1 MEKFKVP
8 VEKLKKVCNINSF
21 SFKTTEEIPPLEG
34 IIGQERAKK
43 ALEFGLKIK
52 SNGYNIYVSGIS
64 GTGRTTSVEQAI
76 KKLAESQPVPDDWVY
91 VYNFTTPDTPK
102 ALRFPPGKANIFKK
116 DMDSLINDLKLEI
129 PKVFEGEVYLEH
141 KNQILKAFQNKR
153 NALLDQLEESAKRAG
168 FQIKQTPS
176 GILFI
181 PTVEGKPLS
190 EEEMEQ
196 LTEEAKEDIR
206 KKQELLYEQ
215 LDEILRQ
222 IRQFE
227 KDTKQKLSQLEK
239 DTAKYI
245 LTPKIEELKEKY
257 IKQKE
262 VVEYLE
268 EVEKDIVENVDE
280 FKEKKEVEILPG
292 LKLPEKEPSLFKY
305 RVNVLIDNSKTK
317 GAPVVKETNPTCY
330 NLCGR
335 IEYRPQFG
343 AMVTDFTMIKPGALH
358 KANGGYL
365 ILQVLDVLKNYFSW
379 ETLKRA
385 LKNKQIIIEDLN
397 EQFRLINT
405 PTLRPEPIPLETKV
419 ILIGHPIFYYLL
431 FHYDEDMKK
440 LFKVKADFSTLMD
453 RDKQGLKDYAS
464 FISKICREENL
475 KHFDK
480 SAVARIVEY
489 GSRKVEDQTKLTTR
503 FIEIADIIRESNFW
517 AETENSE
524 IVTEKHVKKALEE
537 KIYRS
542 NLIEKRIEE
551 LIKEGT
557 IMVDVDGE
565 KVGQINGL
573 SVITLGDY
581 SFGKPSRITATI
593 SIGRDGVIN
602 IDREVK
608 LAGTIHNK
616 GFLIINNYLKEKFG
630 QKKAITFSGS
640 ICFEQLYEEIE
651 GDSASSTELYLL
663 LSALSGLPIK
673 QGIAVTGSVN
683 QKGEVQPIGGV
694 NEKIEGF
701 YYTCKSIGLTGKQ
714 GVIIP
719 ERNIKNLMLNDEVI
733 EAVKKG
739 KFHIYAVKTI
749 DEGIEILTGVPA
761 GEMKKDGTYPENT
774 VNYLVAKK
782 LEELTEKYTAL
793 SKEKGQKKKKKQ

>member
-52 SNGYNIYVSGIS
+52 SNGYNIYVSGVS

-91 VYNFTTPDTPK
+91 VYNFTNPDTPK

-141 KNQILKAFQNKR
+141 KNQILKEFQNKR

-196 LTEEAKEDIR
+196 LTEEAKEEIR

-262 VVEYLE
+262 VIEYLE

-419 ILIGHPIFYYLL
+419 ILIGQPIFYYLL

-464 FISKICREENL
+464 FISKICREEGL

-480 SAVARIVEY
+480 SAVARIIEY

-524 IVTEKHVKKALEE
+524 IVTEKHVKKALDE

-630 QKKAITFSGS
+630 KNKAITFSGS

-701 YYTCKSIGLTGKQ
+701 YYTCKSMGLTGKQ

>member
-1 MEKFKVP
+1 
-8 VEKLKKVCNINSF
+8 
-21 SFKTTEEIPPLEG
+21 
-34 IIGQERAKK
+34 
-43 ALEFGLKIK
+43 
-52 SNGYNIYVSGIS
+52 
-64 GTGRTTSVEQAI
+64 
-76 KKLAESQPVPDDWVY
+76 
-91 VYNFTTPDTPK
+91 
-102 ALRFPPGKANIFKK
+102 
-116 DMDSLINDLKLEI
+116 MDNLINDLKLEI
-129 PKVFEGEVYLEH
+129 PKVFESEVYLEH
-141 KNQILKAFQNKR
+141 KNQILKTFQNKR
-153 NALLDQLEESAKRAG
+153 NTLLDQLEESAKKAG

-190 EEEMEQ
+190 EEEMDQ
-196 LTEEAKEDIR
+196 LTEEAKEEIR

-245 LTPKIEELKEKY
+245 LTPKIEELKGKY
-257 IKQKE
+257 INQKQ
-262 VVEYLE
+262 VVEYLK

-305 RVNVLIDNSKTK
+305 KVNVLIDNSKTK

-419 ILIGHPIFYYLL
+419 ILIGQPIFYYLL

-440 LFKVKADFSTLMD
+440 LFKVKADFSTFMD
-453 RDKQGLKDYAS
+453 RDKQGLKDYTS
-464 FISKICREENL
+464 FISKICREEGL

-517 AETENSE
+517 AEIENSE
-524 IVTEKHVKKALEE
+524 IVSEKHVKKALEE
-537 KIYRS
+537 KTYRS

-719 ERNIKNLMLNDEVI
+719 EKNIKNLMLNDEVI

-761 GEMKKDGTYPENT
+761 GEMKKDGTFPENT

-782 LEELTEKYTAL
+782 LEELTEKYKE
-793 SKEKGQKKKKKQ
+793 SQKEKKKQKKKKK

>member
-52 SNGYNIYVSGIS
+52 SNGYNIYVSGVS

-91 VYNFTTPDTPK
+91 VYNFTNPDTPK

-141 KNQILKAFQNKR
+141 KNQILKEFQNKR

-196 LTEEAKEDIR
+196 LTEEAKEEIR

-262 VVEYLE
+262 VIEYLE

-305 RVNVLIDNSKTK
+305 KVNVLIDNSKTK

-419 ILIGHPIFYYLL
+419 ILIGQPIFYYLL

-464 FISKICREENL
+464 FISKICREEGL

-480 SAVARIVEY
+480 SAVARIIEY

-524 IVTEKHVKKALEE
+524 IVTEKHVKKALDE

-630 QKKAITFSGS
+630 KNKAITFSGS

-701 YYTCKSIGLTGKQ
+701 YYTCKSMGLTGKQ

-739 KFHIYAVKTI
+739 KFHIYANNWRNQIWLKISEVCGTLRLLSHACPS
-749 DEGIEILTGVPA
+749 GLLTGA
-761 GEMKKDGTYPENT
+761 YPTSLMFRPNS
-774 VNYLVAKK
+774 LLRSK
-782 LEELTEKYTAL
+782 LQICAEFILKF
-793 SKEKGQKKKKKQ
+793 